1 MKPYKMNGLTYHNTH
16 SVLYFPLE
24 KIMLEVVLRICY
36 IVVVFMLVYYR
47 KILNV
52 GVV

>member
-1 MKPYKMNGLTYHNTH
+1 MGLLTITLIVCYI
-16 SVLYFPLE
+16 FCWK
-24 KIMLEVVLRICY
+24 KIILEVVLRICY
-36 IVVVFMLVYYR
+36 IEVLFMLVYYR